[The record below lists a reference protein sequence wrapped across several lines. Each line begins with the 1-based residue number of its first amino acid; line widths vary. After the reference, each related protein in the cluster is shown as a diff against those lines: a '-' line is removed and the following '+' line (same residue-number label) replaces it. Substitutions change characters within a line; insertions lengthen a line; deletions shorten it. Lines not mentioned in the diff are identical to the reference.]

1 MQRNKTSIFMFVCTT
16 VLYKCMKLL
25 RNDDHNLSAN
35 AHVWRKISQEFYH
48 DIVDM
53 YIFLYIANEGCHIR
67 INNNLLMDN
76 YSLFNL
82 LFLFSIYLFFCFY
95 LLASSAVDR
104 GFELRLGPTKD
115 YKIGICFFSTK
126 HAALR
131 RKIKNWLARNQNN
144 VSEWSNMSI
153 GGLLYS

>member
-16 VLYKCMKLL
+16 VLYKYMKSL
-25 RNDDHNLSAN
+25 RNDVHNLSAN
-35 AHVWRKISQEFYH
+35 AHVRRKISQEFYH

-53 YIFLYIANEGCHIR
+53 YIANEGCHIR
-67 INNNLLMDN
+67 INNNPFMDN

-104 GFELRLGPTKD
+104 GFEPRSGPTKD
-115 YKIGICFFSTK
+115 YEIGICFFSAK

-131 RKIKNWLARNQNN
+131 RKIKDWLARNQNN
-144 VSEWSNMSI
+144 VSEWGYMSI

>member
-1 MQRNKTSIFMFVCTT
+1 MQRNKTSIFMFVCTM
-16 VLYKCMKLL
+16 VLYKYMKSL
-25 RNDDHNLSAN
+25 RNDVHNLSAN
-35 AHVWRKISQEFYH
+35 AHVRRKISQEFYH

-95 LLASSAVDR
+95 LLASSAVGR
-104 GFELRLGPTKD
+104 GFEPRLGPTKD
-115 YKIGICFFSTK
+115 HKIGICFFSAK

-144 VSEWSNMSI
+144 VSWVKRHVYRWTVI
-153 GGLLYS
+153 

>member
-1 MQRNKTSIFMFVCTT
+1 MQRNKTSIFMFVCTM
-16 VLYKCMKLL
+16 VLYKYMKSL
-25 RNDDHNLSAN
+25 RNVVHNLSAN
-35 AHVWRKISQEFYH
+35 AHVQRKISQEFYH

-67 INNNLLMDN
+67 INNNPLMDN

-104 GFELRLGPTKD
+104 GFEP
-115 YKIGICFFSTK
+115 
-126 HAALR
+126 
-131 RKIKNWLARNQNN
+131 
-144 VSEWSNMSI
+144 
-153 GGLLYS
+153 